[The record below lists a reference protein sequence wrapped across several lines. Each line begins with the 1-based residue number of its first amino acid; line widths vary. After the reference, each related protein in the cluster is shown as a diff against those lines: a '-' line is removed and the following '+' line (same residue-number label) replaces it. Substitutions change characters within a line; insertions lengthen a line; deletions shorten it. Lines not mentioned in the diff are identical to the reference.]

1 MQLGVC
7 PCVAPAKTRNCITVG
22 TLPGAPGNSK
32 RPSLMLNTLEF
43 VLLLLA
49 AAVVLVGL
57 FRSMNLPPVL
67 GYLLVGALGGPHALN
82 LMQSSE
88 DASHLAEFGVVFLM
102 FSIGLEFSLGRLM
115 AMKRIVFGLGMV
127 QVIGSVAVVTLIGG
141 LNGLSWTASF
151 ALGGI
156 LAMSSTAILSKLLT
170 DRMELDKRHGHET
183 IGVLLFQDIAV
194 VPLLILLPAL
204 SRPAEELLFTLGIAA
219 LKAVVLL
226 LLVLVFGQRL
236 MRWWFTVV
244 AQRRSGEL
252 FMLNVLLITLGLAW
266 LSELVGLSLAL
277 GAFLAGMLISETEY
291 RYQVE
296 EDIKPFRD
304 VLLGLFFV
312 TVGMLLDVMEVL
324 YNLPAVIGLLLGLLV
339 LKFGIVFVASRAFG
353 STAGTAMRSGLWL
366 CAGGEFGFVLLSQ
379 VMGLGLMP
387 DGLAQVTVAALVLSM
402 LLAPLIVQVSDKLV
416 MRFVASEWLLRS
428 MELTKVAAQSFTT
441 EHHIIVCGYG
451 RCGQY
456 MARFLE
462 QENVAYMALD
472 LDPER
477 VREAGAAGDAV
488 VYGDAARRETLLAAG
503 IMRASAL
510 VVSFSDVNAAL
521 RVIHHAHALRP
532 DLPVV
537 ARAND
542 ESDMVKLADA
552 GVAEVVPEALEGSIM
567 LASHALALVGVPLT
581 RVVRRI
587 REIRNQRYVLMRGFF
602 HGAGDMGDGPESAQQ
617 RLRSL
622 SIPSGA
628 AVVGRTLGEFALD
641 RFGVGVSAVRRR
653 GIRGLSPG
661 NETRIEE
668 GDVVVLLGL
677 PSGLEAAE
685 QHLLGGV

>member
-1 MQLGVC
+1 
-7 PCVAPAKTRNCITVG
+7 
-22 TLPGAPGNSK
+22 
-32 RPSLMLNTLEF
+32 MLNTLEF

-49 AAVVLVGL
+49 AAVVLVGM
-57 FRSMNLPPVL
+57 FRSMNLPPEL

-127 QVIGSVAVVTLIGG
+127 QVIGSVAVVTMIGG

-170 DRMELDKRHGHET
+170 DRMELDKRHGRET

-219 LKAVVLL
+219 LKAVALL

-339 LKFGIVFVASRAFG
+339 LKFGIVFIASRVFG
-353 STAGTAMRSGLWL
+353 STAGTAMRSSLWL

-387 DGLAQVTVAALVLSM
+387 DGLAQITVAALVLSM
-402 LLAPLIVQVSDKLV
+402 LLAPLIVQASDKLV

-441 EHHIIVCGYG
+441 EHHIIICGYG

-477 VREAGAAGDAV
+477 VREAGAAGDTV

-537 ARAND
+537 ARASD
-542 ESDMVKLADA
+542 ESDMEKLSDA

-587 REIRNQRYVLMRGFF
+587 REIRNQRYALMRGFF

-617 RLRSL
+617 RLHSL

-685 QHLLGGV
+685 QHLLGGG

>member
-1 MQLGVC
+1 MQLRVC

-22 TLPGAPGNSK
+22 TPPGAPGNSK
-32 RPSLMLNTLEF
+32 RPSSMLNTLEF

-49 AAVVLVGL
+49 AAVVLVGM

-127 QVIGSVAVVTLIGG
+127 QVIGSVAVVTLVGG
-141 LNGLSWTASF
+141 LSGLSWTASF

-170 DRMELDKRHGHET
+170 DRMELDKRHGRET

-339 LKFGIVFVASRAFG
+339 LKFGIVFVASRVFG
-353 STAGTAMRSGLWL
+353 LTAGTAMRSGLWL

-387 DGLAQVTVAALVLSM
+387 DGLAQITVAALVLSM

-441 EHHIIVCGYG
+441 EHHIIICGYG

-521 RVIHHAHALRP
+521 RVVHHAHALRP

-537 ARAND
+537 ARASD
-542 ESDMVKLADA
+542 ESDMEKLSDA

-602 HGAGDMGDGPESAQQ
+602 HGTGDTGDGPESSQQ
-617 RLRSL
+617 RLHSL

-685 QHLLGGV
+685 QHLLGGA